1 MDVFCYIRYNEDI
14 IHLLYFYISMNEF
27 KALYEFI
34 DLAQKNRKYPINTAQ
49 GRRASLKLFET
60 VLHADELESLSLI
73 EERMKEIYLSLISSH
88 KDRFS
93 IQSLNTYKSRFLKVV
108 QDYKKYGVDAQ
119 SIAKWE
125 VKNRKSKVKGDKID
139 NKIDSKKDENLSSLS
154 LSINR
159 SVHKIQ
165 ISLDDNKVC
174 SLELPTRISKKDVS
188 VIIKIINSFSD

>member
-1 MDVFCYIRYNEDI
+1 MDVFCYIGYNKDVN
-14 IHLLYFYISMNEF
+14 HLLYLYIPMNEF

-49 GRRASLKLFET
+49 GRKASLKLFET

-73 EERMKEIYLSLISSH
+73 EDRMKEIFLSLISSH

-93 IQSLNTYKSRFLKVV
+93 IQSLNTYKGRFLKVI
-108 QDYKKYGVDAQ
+108 QDYKKYGIDAQ

-125 VKNRKSKVKGDKID
+125 IKTRRNKIKD
-139 NKIDSKKDENLSSLS
+139 GKIDSKKDENLSISSLAP
-154 LSINR
+154 NR
-159 SVHKIQ
+159 PVHKIQ

-174 SLELPTRISKKDVS
+174 SLELPAKISKQDAS
-188 VIIKIINSFSD
+188 IIIKIISSLSE